1 MNLESESSF
10 KQIFTSLEILFSWLV
25 TLVDKIL
32 ANFRYISMG
41 WLDTLVYIV
50 GLIYLVSPIDLI
62 PDVIP
67 VVSVSACKICL

>member
-1 MNLESESSF
+1 M
-10 KQIFTSLEILFSWLV
+10 V

-32 ANFRYISMG
+32 ANFRSISMG